1 MEDAGYPLGKNLL
14 DRFHKFLLVL
24 GIITLLLLSLACQ
37 LLDQTPVVVTATPEP
52 TDTPVPGPTV
62 PTWTP
67 GPTYTPAP
75 TWTPMPSPTPTI
87 TPGPTPT
94 PTLRDLA
101 VTNAPQCLPP
111 ENRTASIL
119 RDKDR
124 YGVIA
129 DEGGTA
135 LVKAKLPEQGWRYW
149 RYEPGPVRG
158 TFACK
163 PVNYEAYPIPT
174 PVALTGEGRT
184 MQVAAMADE
193 VCRTWVREWNGRGT
207 FTNIEYDSYYDR
219 KFRLVEVRPANE
231 EWALARVSGEW
242 AYADDFVQ
250 QWSSLGD
257 IYLVYSLDSH
267 TCVETEYSAR
277 AWQIWPEIPPT
288 LEDY

>member
-1 MEDAGYPLGKNLL
+1 MEGTGYPSDKRLW

-67 GPTYTPAP
+67 GPTYTLAP

-135 LVKAKLPEQGWRYW
+135 LVKANLPEQGWRYW

-163 PVNYEAYPIPT
+163 QIGYEEYPTLT
-174 PVALTGEGRT
+174 PVAEAGEARIR
-184 MQVAAMADE
+184 QVAEVAEEICRAAME
-193 VCRTWVREWNGRGT
+193 LKEPREGV
-207 FTNIEYDSYYDR
+207 FTLNEI
-219 KFRLVEVRPANE
+219 RPASE
-231 EWALARVSGEW
+231 DWALARVTHIVKDPHIVGRTAW
-242 AYADDFVQ
+242 LPRPDR
-250 QWSSLGD
+250 
-257 IYLVYSLDSH
+257 YLVYVVATH
-267 TCVETEYSAR
+267 TCSQTEYSAL
-277 AWQIWPEIPPT
+277 AWSIWPEIPPT